1 LVAYI
6 VGGTVFNVV
15 VKEKTGKDA
24 VPHSGLMLDICDFVA
39 ELFSNIRA
47 RLCGTTGGYQQIQ
60 KSQLNKQT
68 DRSL

>member
-1 LVAYI
+1 M
-6 VGGTVFNVV
+6 FNVV

-47 RLCGTTGGYQQIQ
+47 RLCGTTGGYQQI
-60 KSQLNKQT
+60 
-68 DRSL
+68 